1 MGAHLDVTD
10 FRYKT
15 RPVAELN
22 FGFAVPLT
30 AISRSRKQ
38 PRGLVSKW
46 AKELALA
53 DRGRKNHYDS
63 SIERNDLAASD
74 RWHQWCLRKAW
85 EENNCPPFFT
95 RPRWRRDKWF

>member
-1 MGAHLDVTD
+1 MYPDGRPPRCH
-10 FRYKT
+10 KT
-15 RPVAELN
+15 RPVAEVTEPN

-53 DRGRKNHYDS
+53 DRGRKNRYDS

-74 RWHQWCLRKAW
+74 RWHHGV
-85 EENNCPPFFT
+85 
-95 RPRWRRDKWF
+95 